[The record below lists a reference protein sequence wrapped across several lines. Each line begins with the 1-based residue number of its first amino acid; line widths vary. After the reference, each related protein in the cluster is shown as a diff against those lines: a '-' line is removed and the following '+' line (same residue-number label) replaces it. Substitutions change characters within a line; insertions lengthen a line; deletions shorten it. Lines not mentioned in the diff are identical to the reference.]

1 MNANITASKKVFT
14 VWTNTDLTEGRG
26 TERPMAYCELEAT
39 AKRLAKGSY
48 VQGTDGRITVEEM
61 IRIKDVWYAPHG
73 YGFIEYGTR
82 EDMEMEKK
90 LEEER
95 KAAERKAKILEKA
108 RALGLTEDEI
118 KELKA

>member
-1 MNANITASKKVFT
+1 MNANITGSKKVFT
-14 VWTNTDLTEGRG
+14 VWTSTDLTEGRG

-48 VQGTDGRITVEEM
+48 VQGTDAKITIDEM
-61 IRIKDVWYAPHG
+61 IRIKDIWYAPHG

-82 EDMEMEKK
+82 EDVEMEKK

-95 KAAERKAKILEKA
+95 KAAERRSKVLEKA
-108 RALGLTEDEI
+108 RSLGLTEDEI
-118 KELKA
+118 KILGA